1 MAGGKRMRPEDVRA
15 IHEYIKANPDAS
27 IEEVAYSCHRS
38 ATTVRAVKR
47 GAYADLYDPKRE
59 ALRGL
64 SEPEQLQ
71 IGADLDELREKLQ
84 AVSMI
89 MSHTYVFVEQL
100 RDKADQL
107 EGFASDI
114 AHLVYA
120 LRQDAHVL
128 NGINGESMEAWQ
140 EVCSCLGL

>member
-71 IGADLDELREKLQ
+71 IGADLDELRERLGVVEMAAGFLARVIETMEADAEKLQ
-84 AVSMI
+84 QVADG
-89 MSHTYVFVEQL
+89 L
-100 RDKADQL
+100 R
-107 EGFASDI
+107 
-114 AHLVYA
+114 Y
-120 LRQDAHVL
+120 DAHSMRNAVADCM
-128 NGINGESMEAWQ
+128 ESCEA
-140 EVCSCLGL
+140 VRSCLGL